1 QFGRGSRFFLIMLK
15 SLRRNLVRTSLTYL
29 ATFILV
35 MIATFVWSTLA
46 FMDQLTTEK
55 SKDLKLIITEK
66 WEASSQMPFAYAGG
80 LSAGAADPSRGRDVR
95 PLDAM
100 TWQFYIGSLDTD
112 KKTRENLLFF
122 IALDPRKLLT
132 VMESLMDDFTPG
144 QEKQRREG
152 RLAQVESFKANV
164 ADMERNK
171 RGVIMGR
178 KQLESINKR
187 VGERF
192 RVTGINYTG
201 IDLEFEIVG
210 EFPKGRYDDTAVMNR
225 DYLN

>member
-1 QFGRGSRFFLIMLK
+1 MTVIYLTLTVIGIVLIALLALFPLFLVLFAGEFVLGLIQFGLGARF
-15 SLRRNLVRTSLTYL
+15 
-29 ATFILV
+29 
-35 MIATFVWSTLA
+35 
-46 FMDQLTTEK
+46 
-55 SKDLKLIITEK
+55 
-66 WEASSQMPFAYAGG
+66 
-80 LSAGAADPSRGRDVR
+80 
-95 PLDAM
+95 
-100 TWQFYIGSLDTD
+100 
-112 KKTRENLLFF
+112 LLFF

-201 IDLEFEIVG
+201 
-210 EFPKGRYDDTAVMNR
+210 
-225 DYLN
+225 